1 MSLSDRLAYLTKCK
15 NFPTFA
21 NNKRSSLNLLLSPI
35 ARGATVVHPSW
46 RTQPEVHTTDK
57 WTSVDKTVNSHSTRQ
72 VDALQSCIEAK
83 CSSWNPQ
90 ETLDCVYQRCI
101 VSFQLGKRN
110 IRRQTGANR
119 ELFGGNWKTPPH
131 RQHTTKADRVSSA
144 VTKISQRETSP
155 TSKRGYNDAHDSCAQ
170 SNCGSASQQMSYFS
184 CVENHCVF

>member
-1 MSLSDRLAYLTKCK
+1 MQKLAIVRQQAKFVKSPSLAER
-15 NFPTFA
+15 
-21 NNKRSSLNLLLSPI
+21 KRRQP
-35 ARGATVVHPSW
+35 RHPSW
-46 RTQPEVHTTDK
+46 RTQPEVHKADQR
-57 WTSVDKTVNSHSTRQ
+57 SAVDKTTNSHFTRQ
-72 VDALQSCIEAK
+72 VDPLHSCIEAK
-83 CSSWNPQ
+83 CSSWNAQ
-90 ETLDCVYQRCI
+90 DYLDCIYRHCI
-101 VSFQLGKRN
+101 SSFQLGKRN
-110 IRRQTGANR
+110 IRQTGANR

>member
-15 NFPTFA
+15 NFPSFV
-21 NNKRSSLNLLLSPI
+21 NKRSSLNLLLSPI
-35 ARGATVVHPSW
+35 ARGATLVHPSW

-57 WTSVDKTVNSHSTRQ
+57 WTAVDETANSHSTRQ
-72 VDALQSCIEAK
+72 VDPLHSCIEAK

-90 ETLDCVYQRCI
+90 DSLDCVYQRCI

-110 IRRQTGANR
+110 LRQTGANR
-119 ELFGGNWKTPPH
+119 ELFAGNSKIPH
-131 RQHTTKADRVSSA
+131 RQHTTKVDRASSA
-144 VTKISQRETSP
+144 VTEISQRETSP

-170 SNCGSASQQMSYFS
+170 SNCGSASQRMSYFS